1 MAVGTGFVEE
11 EGEEING
18 RGRLNLFSFVEED
31 MIGELEKEKERK
43 RREEEGEPEEDED
56 EDEEGG
62 EGMDTEVEIKM
73 KMKTATTDP
82 KDMFDNFDKTKK
94 SIFGKSSR
102 TTKRLYKSYEK
113 DYYEGPVTAVD
124 TLVATCARPLLV
136 IAAGSEI
143 VIENLKAGELKQ
155 IGFFHANMHV
165 LSITIIKNFILVVD
179 AYDRMSF
186 LVWSDVGKSLT
197 LLGKDY
203 DPKIVYAAV
212 SERSERALR
221 KTRILAMNQHPRNGY
236 THY

>member
-11 EGEEING
+11 EGEEINW

-124 TLVATCARPLLV
+124 TLVGGGGNTPALNNTVLCSVIPSSVTDIPFTRPSSCTATP
-136 IAAGSEI
+136 
-143 VIENLKAGELKQ
+143 
-155 IGFFHANMHV
+155 
-165 LSITIIKNFILVVD
+165 
-179 AYDRMSF
+179 
-186 LVWSDVGKSLT
+186 T
-197 LLGKDY
+197 L
-203 DPKIVYAAV
+203 
-212 SERSERALR
+212 
-221 KTRILAMNQHPRNGY
+221 
-236 THY
+236 